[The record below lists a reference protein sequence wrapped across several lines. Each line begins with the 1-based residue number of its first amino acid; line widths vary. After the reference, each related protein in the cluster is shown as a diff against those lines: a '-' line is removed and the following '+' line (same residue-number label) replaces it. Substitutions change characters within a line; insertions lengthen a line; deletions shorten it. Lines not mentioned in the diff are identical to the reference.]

1 VADSPRVSVA
11 ADGTIGLAAGVVADG
26 YNADAAI
33 RVQSH
38 VHADHLLGFDAS
50 KGSGQIVC
58 TKATRALLIAMRDP
72 DLRFRS
78 NLRGLEYGEPFTF
91 EDPAGGQATITL
103 LPAGH
108 MVGAAQ
114 TKVEGGDGYA
124 VGYSGDFSMPLDE
137 VMQVDELVLDA
148 TYGSPDTS
156 RRRYSQV
163 QAEERFVDEVLSRSK
178 LGPVI
183 VYAHRGTLQRAI
195 AVLDDACELPM
206 LGSPGQRAESAVHAQ
221 FGYVQAALLDPAS
234 EQGKGARAAGAYVE
248 FVGTGDP
255 LREMRPGEHRIKLS
269 GSITQMDDPYLE
281 ITPRYCR
288 IAITGHAD
296 FEETMDYVDAAKPS
310 LVVTDSARSTAHA
323 TKLAEAI
330 TGRMAIAA
338 VAMPRTPVID

>member
-1 VADSPRVSVA
+1 MAEIPRVSVSA
-11 ADGTIGLAAGVVADG
+11 NGTIGLAAGVVADG
-26 YNADAAI
+26 YDEDAAI

-50 KGSGQIVC
+50 KGSGKIVC

-78 NLRGLEYGEPFTF
+78 NLKGLEYGEPFTL
-91 EDPAGGQATITL
+91 EDPTGGQATITL

-114 TKVEGGDGYA
+114 TRVEGGDGYV

-156 RRRYSQV
+156 RRRYTQA
-163 QAEERFVDEVLSRSK
+163 QAEARFVDEVLSRSR
-178 LGPVI
+178 LGPVV

-195 AVLDDACELPM
+195 AVLDDTCELPM
-206 LGSPGQRAESAVHAQ
+206 LGSPGQRAESKVHAE
-221 FGYVQAALLDPAS
+221 FGYVQAALVDPAS
-234 EQGKGARAAGAYVE
+234 EQGRDARAAGAYIE
-248 FVGTGDP
+248 FVGTGDRQ
-255 LREMRPGEHRIKLS
+255 REMRPDEHKITLS
-269 GSITQMDDPYLE
+269 ASITQMDDPYLE
-281 ITPRYCR
+281 ITQRYCR
-288 IAITGHAD
+288 IAITDHAD

-323 TKLAEAI
+323 AKLADAI
-330 TGRMAIAA
+330 MGRMGIDA
-338 VAMPRTPVID
+338 VAMPRTPVVD